1 MATDSATVCVC
12 VCVCVCPVRE
22 KKTLVKFL
30 ETENASVN
38 RPLCWIFMGN
48 LVCFLILFQLLR
60 STVNVIN

>member
-1 MATDSATVCVC
+1 MTTESDIVCMSMGVLS
-12 VCVCVCPVRE
+12 RR
-22 KKTLVKFL
+22 KKKKPLVKVL

-60 STVNVIN
+60 TTVNVIN

>member
-1 MATDSATVCVC
+1 MTTDSDIVYMCVC
-12 VCVCVCPVRE
+12 VLSRE
-22 KKTLVKFL
+22 KNKTTLVKFL

-60 STVNVIN
+60 TTVNVIN